1 MKEIGKERSPKPGS
15 APGGRSPTPIP
26 SPVGRSPTPIPSP
39 KGRGTEAEGGMDE
52 AEGAESKRRPT
63 PQPLPVREGS
73 SMHFFLNF
81 LRVITPLP
89 PREGLGGGS
98 VVGLQIQRGCGR
110 LIASGLEDVIV
121 VANDEG
127 NGGEL
132 VERVAGEV
140 DLACLAVG
148 KSDAVVDNGGV
159 AGSDAAHGNRLHPP
173 CPTVVAEGDARHV
186 TEGVGDGVEAKAEH
200 AVAVDALNG
209 NGGPQGADLPLGHD
223 IDALQFLYRL
233 QCTIVLGHSG
243 EGHERHEHT
252 EKAAQAACAPLF
264 SIHFPPICQ
273 YCFSPSLRSRA

>member
-1 MKEIGKERSPKPGS
+1 MAALK
-15 APGGRSPTPIP
+15 TPVA
-26 SPVGRSPTPIPSP
+26 PVGRGI
-39 KGRGTEAEGGMDE
+39 EAEGGMDK
-52 AEGAESKRRPT
+52 AEGAERKRRPT

-73 SMHFFLNF
+73 NMHFFLNSLNSLNSLNF
-81 LRVITPLP
+81 LRSARSDAFVAKRRKNFWRVITPLP

-98 VVGLQIQRGCGR
+98 VVGLQIQCGCGR
-110 LIASGLEDVIV
+110 LVAGGLEDVVV

-186 TEGVGDGVEAKAEH
+186 AEGVGDGVEAKAEH

-233 QCTIVLGHSG
+233 QRTIVLGHGG
-243 EGHERHEHT
+243 EGHERHEHA
-252 EKAAQAACAPLF
+252 EKAAQAPCAPLF

-273 YCFSPSLRSRA
+273 YCFSPSLRSRV